1 MATGATADTL
11 LKYDLHEPKI
21 RPISIVDDAEQAD
34 ACHGCWLFSNFDRVL
49 AQSPPQMRPSWQPEV
64 RGARA
69 GHAFAAGVEISS
81 PPLTIIFDL
90 S

>member
-21 RPISIVDDAEQAD
+21 RPISIVDDAEQVD
-34 ACHGCWLFSNFDRVL
+34 ACHG
-49 AQSPPQMRPSWQPEV
+49 SPPQMRPSWQPEV